1 MTNNIIPSLK
11 MLQNERKSKKNAKD
25 GIYKIILKKCVD
37 KIVEA
42 NRFSEKTYIF
52 FTVPELLLGYS
63 DYNSEECVLYI
74 IKKLKINNYM
84 VELFD
89 NNCLYIDWG
98 SSGLPNQVIDK
109 NKLKKQTEVLLKKYP
124 NAKKVEYVY
133 K

>member
-1 MTNNIIPSLK
+1 MIPSLK
-11 MLQNERKSKKNAKD
+11 SLHNERKTKKNAKD
-25 GIYKIILKKCVD
+25 GVYKIILKKCVD

-42 NRFSEKTYIF
+42 NRFSDKTYIF

-74 IKKLKINNYM
+74 IQKLKKNNYM

-98 SSGLPNQVIDK
+98 GSGLSSKVINKD
-109 NKLKKQTEVLLKKYP
+109 KLKKQTDILLKKHP
-124 NAKKVEYVY
+124 NAKKIEYVY